1 MKSVPLDLVLL
12 FNQEASLKSLLYS
25 VSKSQPWSPERGDA
39 LVEGVEAGPVHV
51 PDAELPLVSGHHW
64 ALQLAMDTRGAL
76 LITQGQITL
85 RTGDSVFRELRR
97 ITSSNLYPL
106 HYLNWSSFLSIDQ

>member
-1 MKSVPLDLVLL
+1 MS
-12 FNQEASLKSLLYS
+12 E
-25 VSKSQPWSPERGDA
+25 SQPSSPERGNA

-64 ALQLAMDTRGAL
+64 ALQLAVDTRGTL

-97 ITSSNLYPL
+97 ISSSNPYPI
-106 HYLNWSSFLSIDQ
+106 H